1 MSTTET
7 LKIVSK
13 STESGFTRI
22 NKSDF
27 VDGEHKLFSEPEPK
41 KKAASRKKKAVEPVV
56 SDANTISD

>member
-1 MSTTET
+1 MSLIET

-27 VDGEHKLFSEPEPK
+27 VDGEHKLFSELESK
-41 KKAASRKKKAVEPVV
+41 KKAAPRKKKAVEPVV